1 MDQKDVTEL
10 LIILYEKLDV
20 LQQKLD
26 EEFNNISKRLRD
38 LENQIKNDGSRLAR
52 ARNIVECTMN
62 IKG

>member
-20 LQQKLD
+20 LQQRLD

-38 LENQIKNDGSRLAR
+38 LENQIKNDGSRLDR